1 MTYSMDYR
9 QRAVQDVELGDC
21 VAAVARRLK
30 VNAQTIHNWVARNQQ
45 GQLKSLKPGPRKP
58 TKLTE
63 EDETLLGRMIAERP
77 GITAKELMPMLS
89 VSVVESTVCRALK
102 RLGFRLKK
110 SR

>member
-21 VAAVARRLK
+21 VAVVARRLK
-30 VNAQTIHNWVARNQQ
+30 VNAQTVHNCVVRNQQ
-45 GQLKSLKPGPRKP
+45 GQLKSLKPGPGKP

-63 EDETLLGRMIAERP
+63 EDETLLGRMIAERA